1 MMIKDNLKNNYKT
14 VQEGER
20 ILEITG
26 AKVSPSGKPDK
37 LQLNMK
43 DIEDGATLINSY
55 NFNNETS
62 MWAMG
67 MMLSTALGLTDG
79 DEFDT
84 KDVEALVGVK
94 LKCEITHSEYNGK
107 TYANV
112 RKVIEKVNVDNNTG
126 VVEQPTIETTTET
139 IVDYSE
145 VDRIL
150 YGKGR
155 SAISNDL
162 D

>member
-1 MMIKDNLKNNYKT
+1 MMIKVNLKNNYKT
-14 VQEGER
+14 VQAGER
-20 ILEITG
+20 VLEITG

-37 LQLNMK
+37 LTLNMK
-43 DIEDGATLINSY
+43 DIEDGASLMNNY

-62 MWAMG
+62 LWAMG
-67 MMLSTALGLTDG
+67 MMLSTALGLQDG

-94 LKCEITHSEYNGK
+94 LRCEVTHSEYNGK

-112 RKVIEKVNVDNNTG
+112 RKVIEKVEVDNNTG
-126 VVEQPTIETTTET
+126 VVEQPSTEQTI
-139 IVDYSE
+139 DYSE

>member
-1 MMIKDNLKNNYKT
+1 MMIKVNLKNNYKT
-14 VQEGER
+14 VQAGER
-20 ILEITG
+20 VLEITG

-37 LQLNMK
+37 LTLNMK
-43 DIEDGATLINSY
+43 DIEDGASLINNY

-62 MWAMG
+62 LWAMG
-67 MMLSTALGLTDG
+67 MMLSTALGLQDG

-94 LKCEITHSEYNGK
+94 LRCEVTHSEYNGK

-112 RKVIEKVNVDNNTG
+112 RKVIEKVEVDDNTG
-126 VVEQPTIETTTET
+126 VVEEHTTEPS
-139 IVDYSE
+139 IDYSE